1 MEYFKIFLLLVVL
14 MMVCQCSK
22 EHMRNKKVTFK
33 RRNDGRIVKRVV
45 KHGRR
50 HGVPVKKVVKK
61 VYRPRYGFNYVKPIR
76 SVYYDPYYYRPP
88 VVGQTPSYGTMDVPQ
103 GYKLNSSTYCA
114 LNSDC
119 YPCNPMR
126 SPYES
131 EYCRGSRRKPEKCTD
146 RDILNGRRGC
156 YPIYSYP

>member
-1 MEYFKIFLLLVVL
+1 MELLEPVIVARVLCQYFLDEVSL
-14 MMVCQCSK
+14 
-22 EHMRNKKVTFK
+22 
-33 RRNDGRIVKRVV
+33 
-45 KHGRR
+45 
-50 HGVPVKKVVKK
+50 
-61 VYRPRYGFNYVKPIR
+61 
-76 SVYYDPYYYRPP
+76 
-88 VVGQTPSYGTMDVPQ
+88 
-103 GYKLNSSTYCA
+103 LNSSTYCA